1 MSHAPRATMPPPRHR
16 RQRIVAFI
24 TAMLTLGLLGGLL
37 VLPGA
42 ATAGEGRAS
51 APTRRGEGSGGDS
64 DSGVV
69 PPGGLLTTRDGPINA
84 ADPFAIG
91 LKNIGDQ
98 ALNATIQEE
107 QCDGSQSDELC
118 NKPRVGGVAGNFI
131 FQPVE
136 STTRGLAVSEAVAVA
151 KLFYDRSVLEGVSGF
166 RIFYQKDFSSPVIK
180 LPRCGHGVRT
190 ECFQSKRR
198 ENGDEIVR
206 VRLSNDPR
214 VTRG

>member
-1 MSHAPRATMPPPRHR
+1 MPHAPRPTMPPPRHR

-42 ATAGEGRAS
+42 AAGESDAS
-51 APTRRGEGSGGDS
+51 APTRRGEGSGGES
-64 DSGVV
+64 DSGTV

-91 LKNIGDQ
+91 LRNVGDQ
-98 ALNATIQEE
+98 DLEATITEE
-107 QCDGSQSDELC
+107 RCDGTQSDALC
-118 NKPRVGGVAGNFI
+118 STPRVGGVAGDFV
-131 FQPVE
+131 FQQAGA
-136 STTRGLAVSEAVAVA
+136 SGRGLVSEAVAVA

-166 RIFYQKDFSSPVIK
+166 RIFYQKDFSSPVIR

>member
-1 MSHAPRATMPPPRHR
+1 MSHAPRATMPPARHR

-42 ATAGEGRAS
+42 AAADESGAS
-51 APTRRGEGSGGDS
+51 APTRRGEGSGGES
-64 DSGVV
+64 DSGTV

-98 ALNATIQEE
+98 DLEATITEE
-107 QCDGSQSDELC
+107 RCDGTQSDALC
-118 NKPRVGGVAGNFI
+118 STPRVGGVAGDFV
-131 FQPVE
+131 FQQVGA
-136 STTRGLAVSEAVAVA
+136 SGRGLAVPGAVAVA

-166 RIFYQKDFSSPVIK
+166 RIFYQKDFSSPVIR
-180 LPRCGHGVRT
+180 LPRCGDAVRT

-198 ENGDEIVR
+198 KNGDEIVR